1 MDELDTLGIGVVIVL
16 FVVLFIFD
24 RVRQRSVRAER

>member
-1 MDELDTLGIGVVIVL
+1 MDELDTFGIAVVIVL
-16 FVVLFIFD
+16 FVVLFITD